1 MAFVMAS
8 ITQSL
13 MSLKYS
19 PKAITFSY
27 FVSKSRTETVQGSQ
41 YLWGD
46 PSGNI
51 FLLCMVNR
59 KHVSVRKS
67 FTLRKKKVL
76 KSY

>member
-27 FVSKSRTETVQGSQ
+27 FVSKSQLKRCKGHNTCGVTHRETYFCYAWLTE
-41 YLWGD
+41 
-46 PSGNI
+46 N
-51 FLLCMVNR
+51 
-59 KHVSVRKS
+59 
-67 FTLRKKKVL
+67 TLV
-76 KSY
+76 